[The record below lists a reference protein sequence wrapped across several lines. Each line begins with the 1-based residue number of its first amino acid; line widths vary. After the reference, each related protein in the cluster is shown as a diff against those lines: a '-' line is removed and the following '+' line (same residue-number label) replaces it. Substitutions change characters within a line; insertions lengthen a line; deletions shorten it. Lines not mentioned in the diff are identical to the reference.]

1 MFAGIIEEAAE
12 IISFE
17 RSTSSCRLIVQ
28 SGLDHSHTSVGD
40 SIAISGVCLTVV
52 ARDGGKLSFDL
63 AEETLRRTTLGT
75 LGKGSRVNLERSLRV
90 GDRIAGH
97 FVFGHVDSTLT
108 LADRVD
114 ELGSTKL
121 TFEFDPSFR
130 AYFATKGSVSISGVS
145 LTVGPVESD
154 RFSVYIIPHTA
165 QVTTL
170 GAMQIGDRAN
180 LEVDMLAR
188 YVVEATNAMTQNK
201 TEKQPGVSQEFLR
214 QHGFAK

>member
-12 IISFE
+12 IVSFE
-17 RSTSSCRLIVQ
+17 RNSTSCRLVVQ

-40 SIAISGVCLTVV
+40 SVAISGVCLTVV

-97 FVFGHVDSTLT
+97 FVFGHVDATMT
-108 LADRVD
+108 LAQRVD

-121 TFEFDPSFR
+121 TFEFDPAFR
-130 AYFATKGSVSISGVS
+130 AYFATKGSVSINGVS
-145 LTVGPVESD
+145 LTVGPVEAD

-170 GAMQIGDRAN
+170 GAMKVGDKAN

-188 YVVEATNAMTQNK
+188 YVVEATSALTQDRAEIK
-201 TEKQPGVSQEFLR
+201 PGINQAFLR